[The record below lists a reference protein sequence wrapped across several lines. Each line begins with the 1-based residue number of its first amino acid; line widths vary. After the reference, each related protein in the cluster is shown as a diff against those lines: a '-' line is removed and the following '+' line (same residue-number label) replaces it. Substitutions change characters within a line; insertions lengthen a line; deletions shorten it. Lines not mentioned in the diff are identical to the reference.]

1 MIELLVLAL
10 APAVFI
16 LWYVLRKDCYEP
28 EPLRLVV
35 WIFLLGALAVIPA
48 ALIESPFS
56 DTLVLG
62 SVVAPVVEELAK
74 FLVVFLFVYH
84 RAEFNEPMDG
94 IVYAAAASLGFASV
108 ENLVYVLDGGA
119 AVGVLRAVA
128 SVPGHVIFSCVWGAA
143 LGIAKFRPASHRA
156 GIIAAGLAGA
166 MLLHGIFN
174 FSLGVFGAAGLLLIL
189 VVLVPGGWWFTK
201 RNIRNAHADPASA
214 LSALKQLQAERNC
227 SARGTSPAGVPV
239 YPENSPPDI
248 RGAGA
253 GDLSPAGGGPPGD
266 ASRFCTGCGSRIP
279 AGSDF
284 CTGCGKKV

>member
-16 LWYVLRKDCYEP
+16 LWYVLRKDRYEP
-28 EPLRLVV
+28 EPLRLVL

-74 FLVVFLFVYH
+74 FSVVFLFVYH

-119 AVGVLRAVA
+119 AVGLLRAVA

-143 LGIAKFRPASHRA
+143 LGIAKFRPASRRA
-156 GIIAAGLAGA
+156 GIIVVGLFGA

-174 FSLGVFGAAGLLLIL
+174 FSLEVFGVAGLLLIL
-189 VVLVPGGWWFTK
+189 VVIVPGGWWLTG
-201 RNIRNAHADPASA
+201 RSIRNAHADPSSA
-214 LSALKQLQAERNC
+214 LSALRQLHNERNGVVHVT
-227 SARGTSPAGVPV
+227 APAGTG
-239 YPENSPPDI
+239 EK
-248 RGAGA
+248 
-253 GDLSPAGGGPPGD
+253 GD
-266 ASRFCTGCGSRIP
+266 APRFCTGCGGRIP
-279 AGSDF
+279 AGTDF